1 MNLPTEAYEAQ
12 AERWPRSG
20 RHILAHYD
28 EASIVVYQAYRPS
41 IAAFAVAEG
50 RLGGPEFSFARM
62 SWIKPNYLWMM
73 FRSRWGTKE
82 GQESTLGLR
91 ISREFFER
99 ILEQAVPSSY
109 DSRLFADHESWKSA
123 GDQSDVRLQWD
134 PDHSPSGANLER
146 RAIQL
151 GLRGKTLRAFATS
164 ELLEVIDLTEFVAA
178 QRGNVAGAF
187 ARLRT
192 PVERVY
198 KPRSATARLRAQIDD
213 SGDR

>member
-151 GLRGKTLRAFATS
+151 GLRGKTLRAVRDERAAGGHRSDGVRCGPARERRRCFRTPSHTRGAG
-164 ELLEVIDLTEFVAA
+164 LQAA
-178 QRGNVAGAF
+178 QRHSTVA
-187 ARLRT
+187 
-192 PVERVY
+192 
-198 KPRSATARLRAQIDD
+198 RAN
-213 SGDR
+213 R